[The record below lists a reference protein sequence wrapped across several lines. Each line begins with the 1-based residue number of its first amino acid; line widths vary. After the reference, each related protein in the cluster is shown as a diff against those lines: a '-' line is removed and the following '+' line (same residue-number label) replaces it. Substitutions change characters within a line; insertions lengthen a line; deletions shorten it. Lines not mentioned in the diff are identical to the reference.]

1 MAYQRDYLEN
11 TWEQLV
17 EWPEEKWLQLVDTIG
32 EENPVILTYIT
43 EIGQEELN
51 EGEEELLLFLGVF
64 VWYVMSQDNGFRINE
79 AGLFEDTRQANEALW
94 EYLIAES
101 DELVDEIIAS
111 TIETHSYKEF
121 LLFLAEVIWDDEELN
136 EEEVRAEKRVYLWLY
151 LKIMVESLAR
161 KKQEETDNHA
171 FNKT

>member
-1 MAYQRDYLEN
+1 MTYQKNFLEN
-11 TWEQLV
+11 TWDQLV

-64 VWYVMSQDNGFRINE
+64 IWYVMSQDNEFSTNGE
-79 AGLFEDTRQANEALW
+79 DLFEDTRQANEALW

-101 DELVDEIIAS
+101 EEIVDEIILS
-111 TIETHSYKEF
+111 TIETHPYKEF
-121 LLFLAEVIWDDEELN
+121 LLFLAEIIWDDDELR
-136 EEEVRAEKRVYLWLY
+136 EDEIRVEKRVYLWLY

-161 KKQEETDNHA
+161 KN
-171 FNKT
+171 